1 MYKQY
6 KPYQV
11 FLIIADAAF
20 TIIVFIAMIQ
30 LRPFLPGRFIHPE
43 DMLVEP
49 SVYLAAAALWVTL
62 GGFAGVYDLAR
73 LPFFGKQL
81 GRITFAHLMATLV
94 FAGFLYFSYREVSRM
109 LVVYFALVNYLALL
123 FTRYGLTRF
132 LRSKRSHVRRTNVL
146 IVGTSDTATS
156 LARAIVDQLSS
167 VYHIVGFVDDRSNL
181 PSCLAGLCM
190 GAIEDIPRLVRD
202 NEVELVLIA
211 LANGEPHAAEKL
223 VQELYPMPVRIYV
236 VPDLLSLTFL
246 NSEVDSVADIPVIG
260 IREPLVHGT
269 QWVIKRTLDLAV
281 ASVLLL
287 VTWPLFLVIAIAIKL
302 ESSGPVI
309 YAPERD
315 GANGKVFKML
325 KFRSMI
331 VGADK
336 LQEQVVETDAKGKP
350 VFKTIRDPRITRV
363 GRWLR
368 RTSLD
373 ELPQLINVLKGEMSL
388 VGPRPE
394 QPFITKTYESWQ
406 WMRLAVPPGITGLW
420 QVSGR
425 SDLPMHLNTRLDIHY
440 ARNFSLFLDLKILL
454 KTILVVIRGKGAY

>member
-1 MYKQY
+1 
-6 KPYQV
+6 
-11 FLIIADAAF
+11 
-20 TIIVFIAMIQ
+20 
-30 LRPFLPGRFIHPE
+30 
-43 DMLVEP
+43 
-49 SVYLAAAALWVTL
+49 
-62 GGFAGVYDLAR
+62 
-73 LPFFGKQL
+73 
-81 GRITFAHLMATLV
+81 
-94 FAGFLYFSYREVSRM
+94 
-109 LVVYFALVNYLALL
+109 
-123 FTRYGLTRF
+123 
-132 LRSKRSHVRRTNVL
+132 
-146 IVGTSDTATS
+146 
-156 LARAIVDQLSS
+156 
-167 VYHIVGFVDDRSNL
+167 
-181 PSCLAGLCM
+181 M

-309 YAPERD
+309 YAPERV

-336 LQEQVVETDAKGKP
+336 LQEQVVETDAKGRP
-350 VFKTIRDPRITRV
+350 VFKTILDPRITRV